1 MSSCFLPGRSRTNQD
16 DRYAPGPISSTDD
29 GALIAGRAIGGKD
42 SRTVS
47 GVVVFGIHLA
57 QRRARPVIRPVV
69 SPRRSQPVKA
79 PEQRDPARRSFDPLW
94 PSVAERCLL
103 AAWGAARIGGH
114 RLATTTPPQP
124 TTRYPTPGSACHEP
138 AIAGSSTGVEQ
149 QQTQSWCGDCQACVD
164 DGEDGV
170 E

>member
-57 QRRARPVIRPVV
+57 QRRAGPVIRPVV

-94 PSVAERCLL
+94 PSVAERCFL
-103 AAWGAARIGGH
+103 AVWGAARIGGH
-114 RLATTTPPQP
+114 RLATTTPPNQRRV
-124 TTRYPTPGSACHEP
+124 TRHPAAPVTNRALALPCVDIVMRCLSTAFAVPGSARGTS
-138 AIAGSSTGVEQ
+138 GSR
-149 QQTQSWCGDCQACVD
+149 
-164 DGEDGV
+164 
-170 E
+170 